1 MLKKLPPREKAYEA
15 FSAIGDGRVEMH
27 DHMALI
33 SSSDGT
39 KTYTV
44 EWDGFRYTSDD
55 SATFW
60 QGYPGY
66 PVIAVLMLEGRL
78 PMDEDVCRK
87 MKGVPWKALND
98 AHKRNYGAA
107 AEEVLNR
114 LESQNTDTSDVRELA
129 DRVNEELAL
138 LDIETGR
145 KRKKK

>member
-1 MLKKLPPREKAYEA
+1 MLKKLPPVEKAYEA

-27 DHMALI
+27 EEYAVI
-33 SSSDGT
+33 RSSDASRQ
-39 KTYTV
+39 YTV
-44 EWDGFRYTSDD
+44 EWDGNKYMSDD

-66 PVIAVLMLEGRL
+66 PVIAVLMLQGRL

-87 MKGVPWKALND
+87 MKGIAWKTIND
-98 AHKRNYGAA
+98 AHKRNYSAA
-107 AEEVLNR
+107 LDEVMND
-114 LESQNTDTSDVRELA
+114 LETRGTDTSDIRKLA
-129 DRVNEELAL
+129 DNVNEQLAL

>member
-1 MLKKLPPREKAYEA
+1 MLKKLPPVEKAYEA

-27 DHMALI
+27 EEYAI
-33 SSSDGT
+33 IRSSDAS
-39 KTYTV
+39 KQYTV
-44 EWDGFRYTSDD
+44 EWDGNKYMSDD

-66 PVIAVLMLEGRL
+66 PVIAVLMLQGRL

-87 MKGVPWKALND
+87 MKGIAWKTIND
-98 AHKRNYGAA
+98 AHKRNYSAA
-107 AEEVLNR
+107 LDEVMKD
-114 LESQNTDTSDVRELA
+114 LEACGTDTSDVRKLA
-129 DRVNEELAL
+129 DIVNEQLAL

>member
-1 MLKKLPPREKAYEA
+1 MLKKLPPVEKAYEA

-27 DHMALI
+27 EEYAVI
-33 SSSDGT
+33 WSSDASRL
-39 KTYTV
+39 YTV
-44 EWDGFRYTSDD
+44 EWEGNKYMSDD

-66 PVIAVLMLEGRL
+66 PVIAVLMLQGRL

-87 MKGVPWKALND
+87 MKGIAWKAVND
-98 AHKRNYGAA
+98 AHKRNYSAA
-107 AEEVLNR
+107 LDEVMND
-114 LESQNTDTSDVRELA
+114 LETRGTDTSDIRKLA
-129 DRVNEELAL
+129 DIVNEQLAL

>member
-1 MLKKLPPREKAYEA
+1 MLKKLPPEEKVYEA

-27 DHMALI
+27 DDFAVVR
-33 SSSDGT
+33 SSDGSRQ
-39 KTYTV
+39 YTV
-44 EWDGFRYTSDD
+44 EWDGNKYTSDD

-78 PMDEDVCRK
+78 PLDEDVCRK
-87 MKGVPWKALND
+87 MKGVAWKSLND
-98 AHKRNYGAA
+98 AHKRNYRAA
-107 AEEVLNR
+107 LEEVLSG
-114 LESQNTDTSDVRELA
+114 LESRGIGTSDIRKHA
-129 DRVNEELAL
+129 DQINEQLAL

>member
-1 MLKKLPPREKAYEA
+1 MLKKLPPVEKAYEA

-27 DHMALI
+27 EEYAVI
-33 SSSDGT
+33 RSSDASRQ
-39 KTYTV
+39 YTV
-44 EWDGFRYTSDD
+44 EWDGNKYMSDD

-66 PVIAVLMLEGRL
+66 PVIAVLMLQGRL

-87 MKGVPWKALND
+87 MKGIAWKTIND
-98 AHKRNYGAA
+98 AHKRNYSAA
-107 AEEVLNR
+107 LDEVMND
-114 LESQNTDTSDVRELA
+114 LETRGTDTSDIRKLA
-129 DRVNEELAL
+129 DNVNEQLAV

>member
-1 MLKKLPPREKAYEA
+1 MYEA

-27 DHMALI
+27 EESAVI
-33 SSSDGT
+33 RSSDAS
-39 KTYTV
+39 KQYTV
-44 EWDGFRYTSDD
+44 EWDGNKYTSDD

-66 PVIAVLMLEGRL
+66 PVIAVLMLQGRL

-87 MKGVPWKALND
+87 MKGIAWKAVND
-98 AHKRNYGAA
+98 AHKRNYSAA
-107 AEEVLNR
+107 LDEVMND
-114 LESQNTDTSDVRELA
+114 LETRGTDTSDIRKLA
-129 DRVNEELAL
+129 DIVNEQLAL